1 MNFSIEQLQAFDA
14 AAHTGSFSA
23 AARRLGKAQSV
34 ISTAVANLEADL
46 GVSLFDRSGRY
57 PALTAEGKR
66 LLLDARHII
75 EACANLQALS
85 GEIAAGVEHRLTL
98 AVDDTSHLPW
108 LEPILGVFAERFPN
122 VELELLFPLLDDQI
136 AMLLS
141 GRAQIGIGYEQT
153 NAHKDI
159 ETRSIGMV
167 RAPLF
172 VAADHPLA
180 AKKRVGRADL
190 IKHRQIVITSRGGA
204 PHHFD
209 VLIASKVWRV
219 EGDLAILELVKRGH
233 GWAMLPEFLA
243 EGPLGAGEISRLQ
256 PDFIPELPVMRMEV
270 LWHRPLAQGKAG
282 IWLRD
287 ALINRAA
294 ERN

>member
-14 AAHTGSFSA
+14 AADTGSFSA

-66 LLLDARHII
+66 LLVDARRII
-75 EACANLQALS
+75 EGCANLQALS

-108 LEPILGVFAERFPN
+108 LEPILGAFAERFPS
-122 VELELLFPLLDDQI
+122 VELELLFPLLDDQV

-153 NAHKDI
+153 HAHKEI
-159 ETRSIGMV
+159 ETRSIGIV
-167 RAPLF
+167 RAPFF

-180 AKKRVGRADL
+180 SKKKVGRADL
-190 IKHRQIVITSRGGA
+190 IKHRQIAITSRGGA

-209 VLIASKVWRV
+209 VLMASNVWRV

-243 EGPLGAGEISRLQ
+243 EEALGAGEIAQLR
-256 PDFIPELPVMRMEV
+256 PDFMPELPPMRLEI
-270 LWHRPLAQGKAG
+270 LWHRSHAQGKAG

-287 ALINRAA
+287 TLIRRIAA
-294 ERN
+294 E

>member
-14 AAHTGSFSA
+14 AADTGSFSA

-57 PALTAEGKR
+57 PALTAEGIR
-66 LLLDARHII
+66 LLVDARRII
-75 EACANLQALS
+75 EGCANLQALS

-108 LEPILGVFAERFPN
+108 LEPILGAFAERFPN

-153 NAHKDI
+153 HAHKEI

-167 RAPLF
+167 RARLF

-180 AKKRVGRADL
+180 SKEMVGRADL
-190 IKHRQIVITSRGGA
+190 IKHRQIAITSRGGA

-209 VLIASKVWRV
+209 VLIASNVWRV
-219 EGDLAILELVKRGH
+219 EGDLAILELVKHGH

-243 EGPLGAGEISRLQ
+243 EEALGTGEIAQLR
-256 PDFIPELPVMRMEV
+256 PDFIPELPTMRMEV
-270 LWHRPLAQGKAG
+270 LWHRSHAQGKAG

-287 ALINRAA
+287 TLIRRIAA
-294 ERN
+294 E